1 MNEVYK
7 RTLMEEIQ
15 NVNFVSIQADKTTD
29 ISCMS
34 QFVILLRY
42 VKRTAQ
48 LRDFI
53 PLFKFKI
60 ARQKVWRQF

>member
-1 MNEVYK
+1 
-7 RTLMEEIQ
+7 MEEIQ
-15 NVNFVSIQADKTTD
+15 NANFVPIQVDETIY

-34 QFVILLRY
+34 KFVILLPMLN
-42 VKRTAQ
+42 VTAR
-48 LRDFI
+48 LKDLI